1 MHDLPARPA
10 RTTRARI
17 LTRRAALTAAAA
29 ALAAV
34 ASGVRPRSAPARAQP
49 AGSVKITNR
58 SDWEIHH
65 LYLSPTSTD
74 DWGPDQLQDAV
85 LGTGESF
92 TLTGVPCDSYDVK
105 LVDEAGDECVV
116 VDVAICG
123 AGEGW
128 VIRNADLLACQEGQ
142 PEEATAQARCP
153 AESE

>member
-1 MHDLPARPA
+1 MYDLPARPA

-17 LTRRAALTAAAA
+17 LTRRTALTAAAV

-34 ASGVRPRSAPARAQP
+34 ASGVRLRGAPALAQP
-49 AGSVKITNR
+49 DVSVKITNR

-65 LYLSPTSTD
+65 LFLSPTSTD

-92 TLTGVPCDSYDVK
+92 ILTGLPCDSYDVK

-116 VDVAICG
+116 EDVAICG

-142 PEEATAQARCP
+142 PAETTTQPRCP
-153 AESE
+153 AE